1 MSGLIFKVSCL
12 MFPHFT
18 FIGHIRSHTSNRSA
32 ICPSIYTTCFQ
43 SFIARF
49 LYLLDCFQK
58 IFPESIWNLH
68 MTIACLGTL
77 SLPSPFSFSVFNVFL
92 TFGLVLAVLDFYL
105 APFKLFFL
113 KFTLSFSVC
122 VTLLS
127 SGAIETSD
135 HE

>member
-1 MSGLIFKVSCL
+1 MRVYVWTYFQGF

-18 FIGHIRSHTSNRSA
+18 FIPIDQQSVPVYIQPVFSHSLPDFFTSW
-32 ICPSIYTTCFQ
+32 
-43 SFIARF
+43 IAFRKF
-49 LYLLDCFQK
+49 SQ
-58 IFPESIWNLH
+58 SIWNLH

-77 SLPSPFSFSVFNVFL
+77 SLPSPFSFSVYNVFL
-92 TFGLVLAVLDFYL
+92 TFGLVWAVLDFYL